1 MQVQSESRP
10 YYNFINSIRSESSK
24 VCYCG
29 ELRRYLRYY
38 NLSVDQLLELPDKE
52 REKKII
58 DYILQEKGFKSRQ
71 LTINTLK
78 KFYEMNDVILNWKKI
93 TCYMGEEQKLNEDR
107 CYTDE
112 QIQRLLNVCDLRMKM
127 IVLLMASGGLR
138 IGALPALKIG
148 RVSNTT
154 VTVYA
159 GTKDKYITF
168 ITPECKAV
176 IDSYLAYRVRSGET
190 RTKLSPHQ
198 ETIRHQ

>member
-1 MQVQSESRP
+1 MPLVQESRS

-24 VCYCG
+24 VSYCG

-38 NLSVDQLLELPDKE
+38 NLSVDQLLESPDKE
-52 REKKII
+52 PKII

-112 QIQRLLNVCDLRMKM
+112 QIQRLLNVCDFRMKM
-127 IVLLMASGGLR
+127 VVLLMASGGMR
-138 IGALPALKIG
+138 IGALPTLSLGQIA
-148 RVSNTT
+148 NTK

-159 GTKDKYITF
+159 GSKDKYITF
-168 ITPECKAV
+168 ITPECKV
-176 IDSYLAYRVRSGET
+176 CHRFLSCLSSKIWGKT

-198 ETIRHQ
+198 ETIRH

>member
-1 MQVQSESRP
+1 MD
-10 YYNFINSIRSESSK
+10 K
-24 VCYCG
+24 
-29 ELRRYLRYY
+29 
-38 NLSVDQLLELPDKE
+38 LLELPDKE
-52 REKKII
+52 PKII
-58 DYILQEKGFKSRQ
+58 DYILQQMGFKSRQ

-78 KFYEMNDVILNWKKI
+78 KSYEMNDVILNWKKI

-148 RVSNTT
+148 QVSNTT

-159 GTKDKYITF
+159 GSKDNI
-168 ITPECKAV
+168 
-176 IDSYLAYRVRSGET
+176 SHS
-190 RTKLSPHQ
+190 
-198 ETIRHQ
+198 